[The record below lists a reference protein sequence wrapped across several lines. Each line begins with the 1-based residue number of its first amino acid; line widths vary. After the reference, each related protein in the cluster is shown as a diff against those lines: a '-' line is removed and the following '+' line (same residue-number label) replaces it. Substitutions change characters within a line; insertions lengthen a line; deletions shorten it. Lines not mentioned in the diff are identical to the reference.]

1 MKILFCFDT
10 CYCKI
15 GRQKYV
21 DPIDENYSKNSLNKL
36 TSLDATTNWIEN
48 KACIDGVIIISY
60 INSSYS
66 NW

>member
-1 MKILFCFDT
+1 ML
-10 CYCKI
+10 CKI
-15 GRQKYV
+15 ERQKYA
-21 DPIDENYSKNSLNKL
+21 DHIDENYSKNSLNKL
-36 TSLDATTNWIEN
+36 TSLDAATNWIEN